1 MKMSELVKLTGRK
14 STVAATIPLSSRPN
28 TLKGKTV
35 ALYHNDK
42 VASFPVLRTVGEIL
56 REQGEAK
63 EIFEVHAKTPFMRH
77 PDRAIEE
84 ALKADVV
91 VCGTAD

>member
-1 MKMSELVKLTGRK
+1 MSDLLIPEGRK
-14 STVAATIPLSSRPN
+14 PKVAHLFPLSPRPI

-42 VASFPVLRTVGEIL
+42 VASFPILKTVGKLLLERQL
-56 REQGEAK
+56 GVK
-63 EIFEVHAKTPFMRH
+63 EVFEVHSRAPFSRH
-77 PDRAIEE
+77 PDSAIAE

-91 VCGTAD
+91 FAANAD

>member
-1 MKMSELVKLTGRK
+1 MSELFTPEGRK
-14 STVAATIPLSSRPN
+14 PKIEVQISLSPRPD

-42 VASFPVLRTVGEIL
+42 VASFPVLKTVGKLLKEKC
-56 REQGEAK
+56 EVK
-63 EIFEVHAKTPFMRH
+63 EIFEVHSRAPFMRH

-84 ALKADVV
+84 AIKADVV
-91 VCGTAD
+91 VAGTAD

>member
-1 MKMSELVKLTGRK
+1 MPEGRK
-14 STVAATIPLSSRPN
+14 PTVEKIISLAARPS

-42 VASFPVLRTVGEIL
+42 VASFSV
-56 REQGEAK
+56 
-63 EIFEVHAKTPFMRH
+63 VHSKAPFMRH

-84 ALKADVV
+84 ALKADAVV
-91 VCGTAD
+91 AGTAD

>member
-1 MKMSELVKLTGRK
+1 MPEGRK
-14 STVAATIPLSSRPN
+14 PTVEKIISLAARPS

-42 VASFPVLRTVGEIL
+42 VASFSVMKTVGKL
-56 REQGEAK
+56 LK
-63 EIFEVHAKTPFMRH
+63 ERVGVKDVFEVHSKAPFMRH

-84 ALKADVV
+84 ALKADAVV
-91 VCGTAD
+91 AGTAD